1 MGLSTSTFL
10 IAESKKQIVR
20 SPLVYPLSVCAT
32 LPQIRPLAPT
42 EKLLYK

>member
-10 IAESKKQIVR
+10 VTETKKQIVR

-32 LPQIRPLAPT
+32 LPQIRPPRANN
-42 EKLLYK
+42 KIIV